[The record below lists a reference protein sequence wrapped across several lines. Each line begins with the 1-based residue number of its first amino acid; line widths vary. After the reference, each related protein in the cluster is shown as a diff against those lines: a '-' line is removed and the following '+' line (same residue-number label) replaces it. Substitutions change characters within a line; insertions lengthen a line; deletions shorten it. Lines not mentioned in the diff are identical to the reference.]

1 MTSPRPGDVASL
13 SFDLS
18 ALVRR
23 SVATLYSHLVTRPT
37 GRALRLGIESQL
49 EELGGGPT
57 LSILDF
63 HQVVVL
69 DYSCADEIV
78 ARLLRR
84 FQGDDRPA
92 DVYFLARGVAERHR
106 EPIEEVLLRHG
117 LALVAQLEAGD
128 VALLG
133 DAPDFH
139 RAAWAALE
147 LLRRGHA
154 DQVAAALAASAVETA
169 AALDALAGRRLAVAG
184 RAPAPYVALTAL
196 VREEGPTA

>member
-1 MTSPRPGDVASL
+1 MSAPRPGAVASL

-37 GRALRLGIESQL
+37 GRALRVGIESQL
-49 EELGGGPT
+49 EELGGPA

-63 HQVVVL
+63 RQVVVL

-92 DVYFLARGVAERHR
+92 DVYFLARGIAERHR

-117 LALVAQLEAGD
+117 LALVAELEAGD

-133 DAPDFH
+133 HAPDLQ
-139 RAAWAALE
+139 RTAWTALE
-147 LLRRGHA
+147 QLGRA
-154 DQVAAALAASAVETA
+154 QAAQVAAAIAAPTGETA
-169 AALDALAGRRLAVAG
+169 AALVALADRRVALPG
-184 RAPAPYVALTAL
+184 RAAAPYVALTAL
-196 VREEGPTA
+196 LRDEAGGA

>member
-1 MTSPRPGDVASL
+1 MSAPRPGDVASM

-49 EELGGGPT
+49 EELGGPT
-57 LSILDF
+57 LSVLDF
-63 HQVVVL
+63 GQVVVL
-69 DYSCADEIV
+69 DYSCADEVV

-84 FQGDDRPA
+84 FQPDDRPA

-106 EPIEEVLLRHG
+106 EPIDEVLLRHG
-117 LALVAQLEAGD
+117 LSLVAELDQGD

-133 DAPDFH
+133 HAPDLQLAAWTALERFGRADAPV
-139 RAAWAALE
+139 
-147 LLRRGHA
+147 
-154 DQVAAALAASAVETA
+154 VAAAVGAGAQETDEALKALAA
-169 AALDALAGRRLAVAG
+169 RRVVLRG
-184 RAPAPYVALTAL
+184 PKSGTCVALSCL
-196 VREEGPTA
+196 MRECGT

>member
-1 MTSPRPGDVASL
+1 MSREPCRPVPDDVASM

-37 GRALRLGIESQL
+37 GRALRVGIESQL
-49 EELGGGPT
+49 QELGGPA

-69 DYSCADEIV
+69 DYSCADETV
-78 ARLLRR
+78 AKLLCR
-84 FQGDDRPA
+84 FQSDDRPA
-92 DVYFLARGVAERHR
+92 DIYFVVSGIGERHR

-117 LALVAQLEAGD
+117 LALVAELEAGD

-133 DAPDFH
+133 HVPDLQREAWRVLQGKGRATAAEVATELGVDPCDA
-139 RAAWAALE
+139 
-147 LLRRGHA
+147 
-154 DQVAAALAASAVETA
+154 ETA
-169 AALDALAGRRLAVAG
+169 LDSLARR
-184 RAPAPYVALTAL
+184 RVALKLSPGPYGALTSLLHTAH
-196 VREEGPTA
+196 

>member
-1 MTSPRPGDVASL
+1 MSTPRPGDVASL

-49 EELGGGPT
+49 EELGGPS

-63 HQVVVL
+63 RQVVVL

-84 FQGDDRPA
+84 FQGADRPG

-117 LALVAQLEAGD
+117 LALVAELDQGD

-133 DAPDFH
+133 AAPDFH

-147 LLRRGHA
+147 RLRRAHA
-154 DQVAAALAASAVETA
+154 EEVAVALAASAADTA
-169 AALDALAGRRLAVAG
+169 AALDALAARRLAVAA
-184 RAPAPYVALTAL
+184 RAQAPYVALTAL
-196 VREEGPTA
+196 VREESASA

>member
-1 MTSPRPGDVASL
+1 MSAPRPGDVASL

-49 EELGGGPT
+49 EELGGPT

-63 HQVVVL
+63 RQVVVL
-69 DYSCADEIV
+69 DYSCADEVV

-92 DVYFLARGVAERHR
+92 DVYFLARGVADRHR
-106 EPIEEVLLRHG
+106 EPIEEVLLRHR
-117 LALVAQLEAGD
+117 LALVAELEEGD

-133 DAPDFH
+133 EATDLQ
-139 RAAWAALE
+139 RAAWSALE
-147 LLRRGHA
+147 RLGRA
-154 DQVAAALAASAVETA
+154 QAAQVAAAIPAPAADAV
-169 AALDALAGRRLAVAG
+169 AALDALAGRRVALPA
-184 RAPAPYVALTAL
+184 RARAPYVALTAL
-196 VREEGPTA
+196 LREAGEGT

>member
-1 MTSPRPGDVASL
+1 MSSQRPGDVASL

-49 EELGGGPT
+49 EELGGPA
-57 LSILDF
+57 LSVLDF
-63 HQVVVL
+63 GQVVVL

-84 FQGDDRPA
+84 FRGGDRPA

-106 EPIEEVLLRHG
+106 EPIEEVLLRHD
-117 LALVAQLEAGD
+117 LALVAQLEDGQ

-133 DAPDFH
+133 QAPDFQ
-139 RAAWAALE
+139 RAAWSALE
-147 LLRRGHA
+147 RLGRA
-154 DQVAAALAASAVETA
+154 QATQVAAVMAAPPAETA
-169 AALDALAGRRLAVAG
+169 AALDALAGRRVALPAG
-184 RAPAPYVALTAL
+184 GTAPYIALTAL
-196 VREEGPTA
+196 LREESAGA